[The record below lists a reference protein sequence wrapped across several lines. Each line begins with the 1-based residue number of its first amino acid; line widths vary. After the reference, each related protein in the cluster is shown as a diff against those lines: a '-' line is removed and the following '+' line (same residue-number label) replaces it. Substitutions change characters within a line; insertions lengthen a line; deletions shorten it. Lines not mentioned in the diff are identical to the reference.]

1 MPVLILRRPEKSKQ
15 RVRISNSRKDL
26 RRARRPQTR
35 SVNRKLLLFMAFVCL
50 GGLGG
55 GALWLWWPTLISSA
69 DGWLKRQDF
78 FLVKEI
84 IIEGN
89 RRSSR
94 KEIVEAL
101 ELVPRQ
107 LIFSF
112 NLAESQDRVVRSLP
126 FVGEIRIRRRWPNR
140 LEIAVKERQ
149 AKALFYLD
157 KLYLVDRK
165 GNVIAPVPESE
176 KLDYPLING
185 ALSSKWQNRPEVR
198 SRLLKKAIKLLLVW
212 EEMEVDWPE
221 KIAQIVPD
229 EVYGLTVFTT
239 DQGWELQLG
248 LDRFDEHLRRW
259 RQVLAVL
266 GERAMAVK
274 YFDCA
279 GNDSVVVG
287 LRSQMVV
294 DDVNVEEHVQK

>member
-1 MPVLILRRPEKSKQ
+1 MILRRLERSK
-15 RVRISNSRKDL
+15 RRERISNSRKDL

-35 SVNRKLLLFMAFVCL
+35 SINRKLLLFMAFVCL

-55 GALWLWWPTLISSA
+55 GALWLWWPTLMVSA
-69 DGWLKRQDF
+69 DGWLKGQDF
-78 FLVKEI
+78 FLIKEI

-89 RRSSR
+89 HRSSR

-101 ELVPRQ
+101 DLAPRQ

-112 NLAESQDRVVRSLP
+112 NFKETQDRVRSLP
-126 FVGEIRIRRRWPNR
+126 FVGKVQIRRRWPDR
-140 LEIAVKERQ
+140 LEVVVKERRPM
-149 AKALFYLD
+149 ALLYLD
-157 KLYLVDRK
+157 RLYLVDRK
-165 GNVIAPVPESE
+165 GSVIAPAPADER
-176 KLDYPLING
+176 LDFPFING
-185 ALSSKWQNRPEVR
+185 DSLSKWANRPEVR

-212 EEMEVDWPE
+212 EKIGHKWPE

-229 EVYGLTVFTT
+229 EIYGMTVFTA
-239 DQGWELQLG
+239 DKGWELQLG
-248 LDRFDEHLRRW
+248 LADFDERLRRW
-259 RQVLAVL
+259 RQVLQVF

-287 LRSQMVV
+287 HRSQTIVG
-294 DDVNVEEHVQK
+294 DVNVEEHGQK